1 MAVIYFLFAALPLVV
16 RHVFLIFTTRVII
29 FICYLSRADSVHFW
43 LRNGCSWKTLNVL
56 RQKMSPHRN
65 LVVKYRF
72 PNFTT
77 RVTGIIDCP
86 HCCDVP
92 CVGSHSWWHCSWRVH
107 TCRHCSTSKP
117 ALRYYILPSGAP
129 TNTTGIFFLL
139 IGPWE
144 LWLNFSISHF

>member
-16 RHVFLIFTTRVII
+16 RHVFLIFITRVII
-29 FICYLSRADSVHFW
+29 FICNLCRADSVHFW

-56 RQKMSPHRN
+56 RQKMSPHRD

-86 HCCDVP
+86 HSCDVP
-92 CVGSHSWWHCSWRVH
+92 CVGSRSWWHYFWTVH
-107 TCRHCSTSKP
+107 TCRHCSASRP
-117 ALRYYILPSGAP
+117 VPRCCILPSGAP
-129 TNTTGIFFLL
+129 TNTRGIFFYSLAP
-139 IGPWE
+139 G
-144 LWLNFSISHF
+144 NFDLTFW